1 MTFTGITFDT
11 DSDMKIT
18 YAVLLCFT
26 LFGLAAHAE
35 IYKTVDEHGNTVYT
49 DNPGHN
55 DKAEPVDLPEL
66 NTQPPVPVKLRPEP
80 KEEPSSLQYEVYI
93 NSPQPGTQVPMGQY
107 EIPVSL
113 SVTPELQ
120 DGDYIQI
127 LLNGQ
132 PFGQNFYT
140 TSMVLRDVY
149 RGEHQLQAVILN
161 GSGIELAR
169 SDSVTIY
176 VQRPSV
182 QRKSP
187 R

>member
-1 MTFTGITFDT
+1 
-11 DSDMKIT
+11 
-18 YAVLLCFT
+18 
-26 LFGLAAHAE
+26 
-35 IYKTVDEHGNTVYT
+35 
-49 DNPGHN
+49 
-55 DKAEPVDLPEL
+55 
-66 NTQPPVPVKLRPEP
+66 
-80 KEEPSSLQYEVYI
+80 
-93 NSPQPGTQVPMGQY
+93 MGQY

-132 PFGQNFYT
+132 PFGQDFYT

-182 QRKSP
+182 PRKSP

>member
-66 NTQPPVPVKLRPEP
+66 NTQPPVSVKLRPEP
-80 KEEPSSLQYEVYI
+80 KEEPSSLQ
-93 NSPQPGTQVPMGQY
+93 
-107 EIPVSL
+107 
-113 SVTPELQ
+113 
-120 DGDYIQI
+120 
-127 LLNGQ
+127 
-132 PFGQNFYT
+132 
-140 TSMVLRDVY
+140 
-149 RGEHQLQAVILN
+149 
-161 GSGIELAR
+161 
-169 SDSVTIY
+169 
-176 VQRPSV
+176 
-182 QRKSP
+182 
-187 R
+187 